1 MSTYINDKKYND
13 VIDKL
18 QYYMLDENTINRS
31 LDKLNNSS
39 NNISFNKPNNTTNSK
54 SFVKSNN
61 SSNNSSNNTTNN
73 NSNNKSFENN
83 DIFAPNQKDTLFW
96 CFYILKYGES
106 NYEMLDNINIVLEK
120 KLKIDYV
127 EKIRKEKQIVKSHK
141 FATLTHLENQLANE
155 VKIDINTFFT
165 LCVIENINVL
175 YVSKKIYFEL
185 LMNDDKIH
193 IIHRL
198 DNYSKYGYEGIS
210 QSKIE
215 LYRSTLFKVDNVEKP
230 VKTISAYKVSELV
243 EFCSKLGIEICIKDT
258 NKNKSK
264 KDLYESL
271 IQYF

>member
-1 MSTYINDKKYND
+1 
-13 VIDKL
+13 
-18 QYYMLDENTINRS
+18 MLDENTINRS
-31 LDKLNNSS
+31 LDKLNNS
-39 NNISFNKPNNTTNSK
+39 PNNQYFDKLNNQ
-54 SFVKSNN
+54 SFDKLNN
-61 SSNNSSNNTTNN
+61 K
-73 NSNNKSFENN
+73 SNNKSFENKKNIKEDN
-83 DIFAPNQKDTLFW
+83 DIFIPNQKDTLFW

-127 EKIRKEKQIVKSHK
+127 EKIRKEKQIVKAHK

-155 VKIDINTFFT
+155 VKIDVNTFFT

-198 DNYSKYGYEGIS
+198 DNYSKYGYEGIT

>member
-1 MSTYINDKKYND
+1 MSTYINNKQYND
-13 VIDKL
+13 VINKL
-18 QYYMLDENTINRS
+18 QYYMLYENTINRS
-31 LDKLNNSS
+31 LDKLNNNS
-39 NNISFNKPNNTTNSK
+39 NNQSFDK
-54 SFVKSNN
+54 SFVKI
-61 SSNNSSNNTTNN
+61 
-73 NSNNKSFENN
+73 NNKSFENKKFVKEDN
-83 DIFAPNQKDTLFW
+83 DDIFIPNQKDTLFW
-96 CFYILKYGES
+96 CFYILKYGEA

-127 EKIRKEKQIVKSHK
+127 EKIRKEKQIVKAHK

-155 VKIDINTFFT
+155 VKIDVNTFFT

-198 DNYSKYGYEGIS
+198 DNYSKYGYEGIT

-243 EFCSKLGIEICIKDT
+243 EFCSKLGIEISIKDT

>member
-1 MSTYINDKKYND
+1 
-13 VIDKL
+13 
-18 QYYMLDENTINRS
+18 MLNENTIKRS
-31 LDKLNNSS
+31 LARR
-39 NNISFNKPNNTTNSK
+39 I
-54 SFVKSNN
+54 
-61 SSNNSSNNTTNN
+61 NN
-73 NSNNKSFENN
+73 NFENN
-83 DIFAPNQKDTLFW
+83 TEKSNKISRQNLVPIKDKCNMFTPTQKDTLFW
-96 CFYILKYGES
+96 CFYILKYGEN

-120 KLKIDYV
+120 KLKIDYI
-127 EKIRKEKQIVKSHK
+127 EKIRKEKQIVKSYK

-155 VKIDINTFFT
+155 EKIDLSTFFT

-175 YVSKKIYFEL
+175 YVCKKTYFEL

-198 DNYSKYGYEGIS
+198 DNYSKFGYEGIE

-215 LYRSTLFKVDNVEKP
+215 LYRSTLFKVDNVVKP
-230 VKTISAYKVSELV
+230 VKTISSYKVSELV
-243 EFCSKLGIEICIKDT
+243 EFCVKLGIEIYIKDT

>member
-1 MSTYINDKKYND
+1 MSTYINNKQYND
-13 VIDKL
+13 VINKL

-31 LDKLNNSS
+31 LDKLNDSS
-39 NNISFNKPNNTTNSK
+39 NN
-54 SFVKSNN
+54 KSNN
-61 SSNNSSNNTTNN
+61 GSNNNKSNNGSNN
-73 NSNNKSFENN
+73 KSNNNKSFENKKFVKEDN
-83 DIFAPNQKDTLFW
+83 DIFTPNQKDTLFW

-155 VKIDINTFFT
+155 VKIDVNTFFT

-198 DNYSKYGYEGIS
+198 DNYFKHGYEGIA

-230 VKTISAYKVSELV
+230 VKTISAYKVPELV

>member
-1 MSTYINDKKYND
+1 MSTQKSCSESQYND
-13 VIDKL
+13 VINKL
-18 QYYMLDENTINRS
+18 HDYMLTENTIKRS
-31 LDKLNNSS
+31 LHSRINN
-39 NNISFNKPNNTTNSK
+39 
-54 SFVKSNN
+54 
-61 SSNNSSNNTTNN
+61 
-73 NSNNKSFENN
+73 SFENN
-83 DIFAPNQKDTLFW
+83 TEKSNKISRQNIVPIKDKDKCNIFTPIQKDNLFW
-96 CFYILKYGES
+96 CFYILKYGEN

-127 EKIRKEKQIVKSHK
+127 EKIRKEKQIVKSYK

-155 VKIDINTFFT
+155 AKIDISTFFT

-175 YVSKKIYFEL
+175 YVYKKTYFEL

-198 DNYSKYGYEGIS
+198 DNYSKYGYEGTEK
-210 QSKIE
+210 SKIE

-230 VKTISAYKVSELV
+230 VKSISSYKVPELL
-243 EFCSKLGIEICIKDT
+243 EFCTKLGIEIYIKDT
-258 NKNKSK
+258 NKSKSK

>member
-1 MSTYINDKKYND
+1 MSTYMNDKKYND

-31 LDKLNNSS
+31 LDKLNN
-39 NNISFNKPNNTTNSK
+39 K
-54 SFVKSNN
+54 SFD
-61 SSNNSSNNTTNN
+61 
-73 NSNNKSFENN
+73 NSNNKSFDKSNNKSFDKSNNKSFDKSNNKSFEDN
-83 DIFAPNQKDTLFW
+83 DIFTPTQKDNLFW
-96 CFYILKYGES
+96 CFYILKYGEA

-127 EKIRKEKQIVKSHK
+127 EKIRKEKQIVKAHK

-198 DNYSKYGYEGIS
+198 DNYSKYGYEGTA

-243 EFCSKLGIEICIKDT
+243 EFCSKLGIEISIKDT

>member
-1 MSTYINDKKYND
+1 MSTYITDKKYND
-13 VIDKL
+13 VIDQL

-31 LDKLNNSS
+31 LDKLNKNSNNQSFDKSS
-39 NNISFNKPNNTTNSK
+39 NNK

-61 SSNNSSNNTTNN
+61 I
-73 NSNNKSFENN
+73 SNNKSFENKLFIKEDN
-83 DIFAPNQKDTLFW
+83 DIFTPNQKDTLFW
-96 CFYILKYGES
+96 CFYILKYGEA

-127 EKIRKEKQIVKSHK
+127 EKIRKEKQIVKAHK

-155 VKIDINTFFT
+155 VKIDVNTFFT

-230 VKTISAYKVSELV
+230 VKTISAYKVSELL

>member
-1 MSTYINDKKYND
+1 MSTHNIQENKYND
-13 VIDKL
+13 VINKL
-18 QYYMLDENTINRS
+18 HDYMLNETNIKKSLNSRIDNILENRCVVKPSKIFEKNMKERINTFS
-31 LDKLNNSS
+31 PK
-39 NNISFNKPNNTTNSK
+39 
-54 SFVKSNN
+54 
-61 SSNNSSNNTTNN
+61 
-73 NSNNKSFENN
+73 
-83 DIFAPNQKDTLFW
+83 QKDSLFW
-96 CFYILKYGES
+96 CFYILKYGEQ

-120 KLKIDYV
+120 RLKIEYV

-155 VKIDINTFFT
+155 EKIDLPTFFT

-175 YVSKKIYFEL
+175 YVCKKTYFEL

-198 DNYSKYGYEGIS
+198 DNYSKYGYEGIEK
-210 QSKIE
+210 SKIE
-215 LYRSTLFKVDNVEKP
+215 LYRSTLFKVDSVEKP
-230 VKTISAYKVSELV
+230 IKSISLYKVSELL
-243 EFCSKLGIEICIKDT
+243 EFCNKLGIEICVKDT

>member
-1 MSTYINDKKYND
+1 MIAQNSESESKYND
-13 VIDKL
+13 VINKL
-18 QYYMLDENTINRS
+18 QDYMLNENIIKRS
-31 LDKLNNSS
+31 LHSKINNR
-39 NNISFNKPNNTTNSK
+39 IENNTVQIK
-54 SFVKSNN
+54 IYKQPYAMVKDKCN
-61 SSNNSSNNTTNN
+61 
-73 NSNNKSFENN
+73 
-83 DIFAPNQKDTLFW
+83 IFTPTQYDSLFW
-96 CFYILKYGES
+96 CFYILKYGEN

-127 EKIRKEKQIVKSHK
+127 EKIRKEKQIVKSYK

-155 VKIDINTFFT
+155 KKIDLNTFFT

-175 YVSKKIYFEL
+175 YVCKKTYFEL

-198 DNYSKYGYEGIS
+198 DNYSKYGYEGTEQI
-210 QSKIE
+210 KIE

-230 VKTISAYKVSELV
+230 IKSISSYKVSELV
-243 EFCSKLGIEICIKDT
+243 EFCTKLGIEIYVKET
-258 NKNKSK
+258 NKCKSK

>member
-1 MSTYINDKKYND
+1 MSTYINDKQYND

-31 LDKLNNSS
+31 FVKS
-39 NNISFNKPNNTTNSK
+39 NNTNNTTNN
-54 SFVKSNN
+54 KSNN
-61 SSNNSSNNTTNN
+61 SSNN
-73 NSNNKSFENN
+73 KSFENKKFVKEDN
-83 DIFAPNQKDTLFW
+83 DIFTPNQKDNLFW
-96 CFYILKYGES
+96 CFYILKYGEA

-127 EKIRKEKQIVKSHK
+127 EKIRKEKQIVKAHK